1 MTVRNR
7 LPLVHAFL
15 VVKGL
20 IYIIKDGFSL
30 SPLYLINI
38 PSFFIVFF
46 FFFGGGGR
54 GTVHCLNVLSETQKL
69 GSVCW
74 CSRRVLLFQTVR

>member
-7 LPLVHAFL
+7 LPLVHEFL

-30 SPLYLINI
+30 SPLYFINI
-38 PSFFIVFF
+38 PSFIYFF
-46 FFFGGGGR
+46 FFFWR
-54 GTVHCLNVLSETQKL
+54 GKGYCP
-69 GSVCW
+69 
-74 CSRRVLLFQTVR
+74 LLKRAV

>member
-38 PSFFIVFF
+38 PSLFFYFLFF
-46 FFFGGGGR
+46 GGGR